1 MSRLGD
7 ALAALGEVVLLGG
20 RALATAFRRPFEGR
34 SFLRELYLMG
44 NRALGLGM
52 VMAAFTGLVLAFQF
66 GESLQRFGAR
76 QYIGQLTSLALCRE
90 LMPVLVALVLGGRLA
105 AGIAAEIGS
114 MNATEQVD
122 AIRAL
127 GGDPLKKLA
136 MPRLLA
142 ATVILPV
149 FTVLGDVV
157 GTLAGMAVARLE
169 FGVPTRWYLNAVA
182 DFLLVEDFVTGVVKA
197 AVFGLAAAAVAC
209 RAGFNAHGGTEGVG
223 RATTNAVVQ
232 SSLAVIV
239 LDYFMTRLL
248 FNTGAVVR

>member
-1 MSRLGD
+1 MSRIGD
-7 ALAALGEVVLLGG
+7 AMVGVGEVVLLSG
-20 RALATAFRRPFEGR
+20 RALATTPRRPHEGR
-34 SFLRELYLMG
+34 TFLRELYLMG
-44 NRALGLGM
+44 NRALGLGLF
-52 VMAAFTGLVLAFQF
+52 MAAFTGLVLAFQF

-142 ATVILPV
+142 ATVIVPL
-149 FTVLGDVV
+149 FTILGDVV
-157 GTLAGMAVARLE
+157 GTLAGMVVARFE
-169 FGVPTRWYLNAVA
+169 FGVPPRWYLMAVL
-182 DFLLVEDFVTGVVKA
+182 DFLVVGDFLTGLAKA
-197 AVFGLAAAAVAC
+197 AVFGLAGAAVAC
-209 RAGFNAHGGTEGVG
+209 RAG
-223 RATTNAVVQ
+223 
-232 SSLAVIV
+232 
-239 LDYFMTRLL
+239 
-248 FNTGAVVR
+248 